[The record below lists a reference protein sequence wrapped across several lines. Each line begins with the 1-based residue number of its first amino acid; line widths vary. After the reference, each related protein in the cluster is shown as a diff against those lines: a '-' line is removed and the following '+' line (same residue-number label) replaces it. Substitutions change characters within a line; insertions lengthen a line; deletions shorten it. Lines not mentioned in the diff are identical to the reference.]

1 MSNQILIFLLDTIL
15 GLLSL
20 ALLLRFYF
28 QLLRV
33 PYYNSISQFLIAA
46 TDFIVRPARRFIPGW
61 AGIDLSTLILAWL
74 MECAIITTVYAI
86 QGYDFTENIVAVSGI
101 MGLLGIAEVIK
112 VTLYIVL
119 IMIIMQA
126 VLSWVNPHS
135 PLAPLVDTF
144 TRPFLAVFRRR
155 IPPIANVDLSPLFVL
170 ILIQVLLMIVAGV
183 HREITAMLA
192 FSL

>member
-1 MSNQILIFLLDTIL
+1 MSNQILVFLLDTIL

-33 PYYNSISQFLIAA
+33 PYYNSVSQFLIAA
-46 TDFIVRPARRFIPGW
+46 TDFIVRPARRIIPGW
-61 AGIDLSTLILAWL
+61 SGMDMATLVLAWIF
-74 MECAIITTVYAI
+74 ECIILISVFMI
-86 QGYDFTENIVAVSGI
+86 QGYDFEVNLVASLGVV
-101 MGLLGIAEVIK
+101 GLLGLVEIVK
-112 VTLYIVL
+112 TTLYIVL

-135 PLAPLVDTF
+135 PMAPLLDSF
-144 TRPFLAVFRRR
+144 TRPFLAVFRKR

-170 ILIQVLLMIVAGV
+170 ILIQVLLMVVAGV
-183 HREITAMLA
+183 HKEIHAML
-192 FSL
+192 F

>member
-15 GLLSL
+15 GLFSL

-33 PYYNSISQFLIAA
+33 PYYNPVSQFLIAV

-61 AGIDLSTLILAWL
+61 AGIDLSTLMLAWL
-74 MECAIITTVYAI
+74 LECVVVTIMYVM
-86 QGYDFTENIVAVSGI
+86 QGYDFEANIITSSGI
-101 MGLLGIAEVIK
+101 IGLLGIVEIIK
-112 VTLYIVL
+112 TTLYIVL
-119 IMIIMQA
+119 VMIIVQA

-135 PLAPLVDTF
+135 PLAPLLDSF
-144 TRPFLAVFRRR
+144 TRPFLSVFRKY

-170 ILIQVLLMIVAGV
+170 ILIQVLLMLIAGV
-183 HREITAMLA
+183 HVEIAAML
-192 FSL
+192 L

>member
-1 MSNQILIFLLDTIL
+1 MSNQILVFLVSTIL

-33 PYYNSISQFLIAA
+33 PYYNSISQFLISA

-61 AGIDLSTLILAWL
+61 AGIDLSTLMLAWL
-74 MECAIITTVYAI
+74 LECIIVTSVYMV
-86 QGYDFTENIVAVSGI
+86 QGYDFEVNIVTSLGV
-101 MGLLGIAEVIK
+101 MGLLGIVEIAK
-112 VTLYIVL
+112 TTLYIVL
-119 IMIIMQA
+119 ITIIMQA
-126 VLSWVNPHS
+126 VLSWINPRS
-135 PLAPLVDTF
+135 PLAPLLDSF

-183 HREITAMLA
+183 HMEITAML
-192 FSL
+192 F